1 MELYTDA
8 SASKGFGGY
17 YTGKWFSAA
26 WSEDLPLVSDNVK
39 LYLHAHQVNCLISFI
54 ITKHL
59 DRPVLTIP
67 TVASLSHQS
76 KMFFHF
82 QSLPHKIAEISIG
95 YNSKIDFSTHVK
107 ELHHYLT
114 LNKECRVDL
123 QFWLTF
129 LTHQVNC
136 LISFII
142 TKHLDRPFFT
152 IPTVASLSHQ
162 NKMFSDNDAIDNVL
176 SLTKGKSS
184 DHADENHLPV

>member
-1 MELYTDA
+1 LSYLI
-8 SASKGFGGY
+8 
-17 YTGKWFSAA
+17 
-26 WSEDLPLVSDNVK
+26 DL
-39 LYLHAHQVNCLISFI
+39 
-54 ITKHL
+54 
-59 DRPVLTIP
+59 
-67 TVASLSHQS
+67 
-76 KMFFHF
+76 
-82 QSLPHKIAEISIG
+82 
-95 YNSKIDFSTHVK
+95 STHVK

-129 LTHQVNC
+129 LSDWNGVNMFYDCSHTSSHAHQVNC

-142 TKHLDRPFFT
+142 TKHLDRPFST

-162 NKMFSDNDAIDNVL
+162 NKMFLHFQSLLIVPGRSFVSYLIDLSTHVKELHHYLTLNKECRVDLQFWLTFLSDWNGVNIAIDNVL